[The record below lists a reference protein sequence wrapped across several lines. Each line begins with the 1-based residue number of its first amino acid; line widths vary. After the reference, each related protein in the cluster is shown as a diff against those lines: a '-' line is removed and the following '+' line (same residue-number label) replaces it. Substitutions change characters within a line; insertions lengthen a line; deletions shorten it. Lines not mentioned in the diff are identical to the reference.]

1 MTDQHTQPLNEKKSA
16 TTAPSIE
23 ATQNS
28 PLNTPVT
35 PTPSKGETN
44 QVAASESSHG
54 AEPSTEFITLHSK
67 PAGAGSAATVSG
79 VSGTVDEATVDSNP
93 SGGGATATLTDFHRE
108 MQWERHGYR
117 PVSFF
122 NTVEE
127 ARASTYDLS
136 KTEAYVDVRK
146 GGFTAEE
153 LAAVPDSAKH
163 SEYYIGFAKEL
174 LEGVFTK
181 QFWTSFDGI
190 GKVFSAGLISRE
202 VSEIRLEAAEWLLS
216 KRGSIPTSDLQSPKE
231 SEAKEASATTP
242 PQDGQ
247 VATSP
252 ASRPPSE
259 EKAAA
264 KDEVSQILAFDI
276 LPNEQKNELHPSSTG
291 RASKNQ
297 EIIVEDPEPAQV
309 RKAQQSSWQGEAS
322 RVVEV
327 TVEDLEPARV
337 SELPPTSTETD
348 TVPVGQNQTAAVDV
362 RAESAERVSKVNEK
376 LDTAALQEVGARI
389 QAKLEALRAR
399 IVPDVVSVRLD
410 DPNGAQVV
418 RQQQRYGEGFNAGFA
433 AQTTKVQ
440 EALDAISKLGLDQP
454 HQAGVFKRKQE
465 HALGLVDSLSFAQGD
480 VTKIAD
486 GIKVPRGN
494 KLPESM
500 KDAMAN
506 ATDIL
511 QGIESDLAEARR
523 LVASARRASPT
534 AENKEGNESP
544 SSDARKTGSVA
555 SMPRLGRDLT
565 VYPRKLEMMGHAM
578 VDANISDKD
587 LNAWYKMVMSE
598 FVKSYVGTFAN
609 VRKEIYAARMDGSAL
624 NELQKEKFLYLAD
637 ELGAKVEVSDL
648 VQIDYSK
655 FSIPYTDELDSRFR
669 RVMDGSVFQKTLNAM
684 KSEFATALKK
694 EIEKVPGAENTD
706 TTYIAFK
713 REKFEKSG
721 VTEFLRG

>member
-44 QVAASESSHG
+44 QVAASESSHE
-54 AEPSTEFITLHSK
+54 AEPSTESITLHSK

-93 SGGGATATLTDFHRE
+93 SGGGTTATLTDFHRE

-163 SEYYIGFAKEL
+163 SEYYIGFAKAL

-231 SEAKEASATTP
+231 SEAKEASATTQ

-252 ASRPPSE
+252 ASPPPSE

-264 KDEVSQILAFDI
+264 KDEVSQILDFDN
-276 LPNEQKNELHPSSTG
+276 LPNEQKNELHPSSTR

-297 EIIVEDPEPAQV
+297 EIIVEDPEPA
-309 RKAQQSSWQGEAS
+309 
-322 RVVEV
+322 
-327 TVEDLEPARV
+327 RV
-337 SELPPTSTETD
+337 SELQPTSTETD

-362 RAESAERVSKVNEK
+362 RPESTERVSKVIEK

-410 DPNGAQVV
+410 DPKGAQVV

-433 AQTTKVQ
+433 AQANKVQ
-440 EALDAISKLGLDQP
+440 EALDAISKVGLDQP
-454 HQAGVFKRKQE
+454 HQAGVFQRKQE
-465 HALGLVDSLSFAQGD
+465 HALGLVDSLSFGQGD

-494 KLPESM
+494 KLPVSM

-565 VYPRKLEMMGHAM
+565 VNPRKLEMMGHAM

-624 NELQKEKFLYLAD
+624 NELQKEKFQYLAG
-637 ELGAKVEVSDL
+637 ELGAKVKVSDL

-669 RVMDGSVFQKTLNAM
+669 RVMDGSVFQETLNAM
-684 KSEFATALKK
+684 KSQFATALKK

-713 REKFEKSG
+713 RQKFEKSG
-721 VTEFLRG
+721 VTEFLRD